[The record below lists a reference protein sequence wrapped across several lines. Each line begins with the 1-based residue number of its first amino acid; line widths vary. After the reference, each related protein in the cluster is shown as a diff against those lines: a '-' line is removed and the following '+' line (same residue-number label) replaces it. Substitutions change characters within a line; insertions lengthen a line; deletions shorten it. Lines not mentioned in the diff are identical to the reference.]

1 MSKTIAEE
9 IDSFSTF
16 ARRHAGEA
24 ESLDVLYRRWR
35 DQAERNDVVAAV
47 EQGERDAAAGP
58 GRSANEVFAE
68 LRHEIGV
75 NG

>member
-1 MSKTIAEE
+1 MSKTIAEDIE
-9 IDSFSTF
+9 SFSAY
-16 ARRHAGEA
+16 ARRYAGEA

-35 DQAERNDVVAAV
+35 DQAERDEVVAAV
-47 EQGERDAAAGP
+47 EQGEMDAVAGL

-75 NG
+75 NE